1 MDVQLGKLEIFI
13 IQPPP
18 LLPSPS
24 QPTKETVNFFILL
37 VFQLAASVL
46 ATRSLL
52 QVVSLKN
59 GLG

>member
-13 IQPPP
+13 IQPP
-18 LLPSPS
+18 PSPS

-46 ATRSLL
+46 ATRPLL

-59 GLG
+59 GFG